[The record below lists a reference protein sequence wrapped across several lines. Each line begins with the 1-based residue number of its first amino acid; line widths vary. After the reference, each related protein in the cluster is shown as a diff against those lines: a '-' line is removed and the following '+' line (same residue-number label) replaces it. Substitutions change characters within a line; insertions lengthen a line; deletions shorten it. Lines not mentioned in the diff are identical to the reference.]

1 MKSTNHLAV
10 VVAAVLF
17 FALGAVWYTILADP
31 WLAGIG
37 KTVDQ
42 LARDGG
48 GKPTV
53 FVIGFAA
60 VLVMCYTLGWIV
72 HRGMTPT
79 AGSGALTGAVVA
91 FGLVGATL
99 AMNYG
104 FEARSVTLWLIN
116 AGYVL
121 IGLVLAGAIV
131 GGWQRKQDG

>member
-53 FVIGFAA
+53 FVDYQSDAQRLIAYRRRVA
-60 VLVMCYTLGWIV
+60 DY
-72 HRGMTPT
+72 H
-79 AGSGALTGAVVA
+79 GANPDELEQRVVEGVQLKA
-91 FGLVGATL
+91 LWQSLFW
-99 AMNYG
+99 
-104 FEARSVTLWLIN
+104 RSKLLQRPE
-116 AGYVL
+116 GYKPPP
-121 IGLVLAGAIV
+121 
-131 GGWQRKQDG
+131 RKLRRVK